1 MGQNQIRENV
11 RAVMILNEVEVAVAQ
26 ILLKNE
32 AFEPIQDRLQEVR
45 QIILDQT
52 FNESQES

>member
-26 ILLKNE
+26 ILVKNE
-32 AFEPIQDRLQEVR
+32 AFTPIQDRLQEVR

-52 FNESQES
+52 FNETQES

>member
-26 ILLKNE
+26 ILIKNE
-32 AFEPIQDRLQEVR
+32 AFNGIQDRLQEVR

>member
-1 MGQNQIRENV
+1 MGQNQIKENV

-26 ILLKNE
+26 ILIKNE
-32 AFEPIQDRLQEVR
+32 AFNGIQDRLQEVR